1 MSEVK
6 MSRRLMALLLVAA
19 ALPAGEPAIAKAS
32 KMSSGSVVIVRLVSG
47 EEVRGRLLDVTPQA
61 VTIMTATA
69 AEVGERVI
77 AAREIKSL
85 RAPTNRTRDILA
97 GLGGAYLIL
106 YAIMIPAVIA
116 MGG

>member
-1 MSEVK
+1 MII
-6 MSRRLMALLLVAA
+6 RLTAILLMTALAM
-19 ALPAGEPAIAKAS
+19 PAGEPAMAKAS
-32 KMSSGSVVIVRLVSG
+32 KMGSGSVVIVRLTSG
-47 EEVRGRLLDVTPQA
+47 EEVRGRLMDVTPEA
-61 VTIMTATA
+61 VTVMTATA

-77 AAREIKSL
+77 AAGEVKSL

-106 YAIMIPAVIA
+106 YAIMVPLVLV